1 MSKKMVYH
9 PLSFTTG
16 LFSRIANKIRFA
28 TEILGDVISP
38 WRKDKKKIL
47 HFMSVK
53 TTCILNIWGIF
64 EILSLPYFQSTFSKC
79 FHVHVGNLKA
89 TIPLLIQTSI
99 L

>member
-38 WRKDKKKIL
+38 WRKD
-47 HFMSVK
+47 
-53 TTCILNIWGIF
+53 
-64 EILSLPYFQSTFSKC
+64 
-79 FHVHVGNLKA
+79 
-89 TIPLLIQTSI
+89 
-99 L
+99 